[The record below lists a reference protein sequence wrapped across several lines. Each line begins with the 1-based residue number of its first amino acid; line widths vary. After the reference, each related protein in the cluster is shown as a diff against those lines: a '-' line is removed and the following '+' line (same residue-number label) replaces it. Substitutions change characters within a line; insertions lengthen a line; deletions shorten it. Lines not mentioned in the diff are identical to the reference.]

1 MNKFNKKI
9 ATIVVISMTTVIGLV
24 SCNKNEVKSK
34 DENILLD
41 KYKVNEDSAKAL
53 YIEDLDLKQINKN
66 SSNRIV
72 INKIKNIS
80 SFNISDIWLVYNE
93 LDSKGKIISESKMF
107 LDMTLKPKDI
117 FNASFN
123 LKESSET
130 INIIGY
136 EYTADKND
144 ITVNLKDDS
153 VKIREKDIDIK
164 DSYDYEVLDISDME
178 KLGSSKSGENYL
190 VKVKNTSSKNLG
202 NITLKIAELNKKG
215 EYIRVYHEFPYS
227 ALKPLE
233 EADITIK
240 SEKNANEV
248 KIIGYIYDDIDSK
261 SNIDIDLEA
270 NEAQVTKY

>member
-9 ATIVVISMTTVIGLV
+9 ATIVVISMTTLVGLV

-53 YIEDLDLKQINKN
+53 YIEDLELKQINKN

-93 LDSKGKIISESKMF
+93 LDSRGKIISESKMF

-136 EYTADKND
+136 EYIADKND

-153 VKIREKDIDIK
+153 VKISEKDIDIK

-178 KLGSSKSGENYL
+178 KLGSSKDGENYL

-215 EYIRVYHEFPYS
+215 EYIRVYHESPYS

>member
-9 ATIVVISMTTVIGLV
+9 ATIVVISMTTLVGLV

-93 LDSKGKIISESKMF
+93 LDSRGKIISESKMF

-136 EYTADKND
+136 EYIADKND

-153 VKIREKDIDIK
+153 VKISEKDIDIK

-178 KLGSSKSGENYL
+178 KLGSSKDGENYL

-215 EYIRVYHEFPYS
+215 EYIRVYHESPYS

>member
-9 ATIVVISMTTVIGLV
+9 ATIVVISMTTLVGLV

-53 YIEDLDLKQINKN
+53 YIEDLELKQINKN

-178 KLGSSKSGENYL
+178 KLGSSKGGENYL

-215 EYIRVYHEFPYS
+215 EYIRVYHESPYS

>member
-53 YIEDLDLKQINKN
+53 YIEDLELKQINKN

-93 LDSKGKIISESKMF
+93 LDSRGKIISESKMF

-136 EYTADKND
+136 EYIADKND

-153 VKIREKDIDIK
+153 VKISEKDIDIK

-178 KLGSSKSGENYL
+178 KLGSSKDGENYL

-215 EYIRVYHEFPYS
+215 EYIRVYHESPYS

>member
-1 MNKFNKKI
+1 
-9 ATIVVISMTTVIGLV
+9 
-24 SCNKNEVKSK
+24 
-34 DENILLD
+34 
-41 KYKVNEDSAKAL
+41 
-53 YIEDLDLKQINKN
+53 
-66 SSNRIV
+66 
-72 INKIKNIS
+72 
-80 SFNISDIWLVYNE
+80 
-93 LDSKGKIISESKMF
+93 MF

-215 EYIRVYHEFPYS
+215 EYIRVYHESPYS

>member
-9 ATIVVISMTTVIGLV
+9 ATIVVISMTTLVGLV

-53 YIEDLDLKQINKN
+53 YIEDLELKQINKN

-136 EYTADKND
+136 EYIADKND

-153 VKIREKDIDIK
+153 VKISEKDIDIK

-178 KLGSSKSGENYL
+178 KLGSSKDGENYL

-215 EYIRVYHEFPYS
+215 EYIRVYHESPYS